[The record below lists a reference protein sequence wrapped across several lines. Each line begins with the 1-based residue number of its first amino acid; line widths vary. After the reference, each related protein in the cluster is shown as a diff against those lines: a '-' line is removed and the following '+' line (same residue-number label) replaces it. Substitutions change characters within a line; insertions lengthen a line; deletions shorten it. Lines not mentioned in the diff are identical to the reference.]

1 MVNHVVDIGGN
12 MNPSASPS
20 SQTRLSPHLSPA
32 DARVFHLHGVTFSS
46 FASSASGAQ
55 SIAAWRAEF
64 EPHTPGRP
72 HTMTEEEVIHVL
84 AGALEVKVD
93 GDRFTARAGDA
104 VLVPAGAVLTVD
116 NATDEVARAWVT
128 SVVGMK
134 ATMLEGGTPLAPPWA
149 Q

>member
-1 MVNHVVDIGGN
+1 
-12 MNPSASPS
+12 MNPTPSPS
-20 SQTRLSPHLSPA
+20 SPAQLSRHLSAA

-46 FASSASGAQ
+46 FASSASGAR

-64 EPHTPGRP
+64 QPHTPGHP

-84 AGALEVKVD
+84 AGALEVEVD
-93 GDRFTARAGDA
+93 GNRFTAGAGDA
-104 VLVPAGAVLTVD
+104 VLVPAGAVLTVS
-116 NATDEVARAWVT
+116 NATEEVARAWVT

-134 ATMLEGGTPLAPPWA
+134 ATMLEGGAPLAPPWA